1 MSMIHQPVMYVAA
14 ENKTEMMTAA
24 HQDLGREEEEEEE
37 EEDKCPVC
45 LEDLTDTNTLPLSCG
60 HALCK
65 GCDVLLRRHN
75 HFIAADDEGLGI
87 TVIKNCP
94 VCRRKDKPSAEMMKK
109 KIKELLQKPPQ
120 PKAGYAAAKAAW
132 ENAKLEAKAVKAR
145 AKARAFA
152 EREAKARAK
161 AVREAR
167 KAIGKAV
174 KARAKEQVKA
184 AKEAVNA
191 AKARVKETA
200 KENKEAVKAAKE
212 AVKAAKEA
220 ETAARARERAV
231 YAEWY

>member
-1 MSMIHQPVMYVAA
+1 MSMIHQHVMYVAA

-24 HQDLGREEEEEEE
+24 HQDVGREEE

-45 LEDLTDTNTLPLSCG
+45 LEDLTDANTLPLSCG

-94 VCRRKDKPSAEMMKK
+94 VCRRKDKPSTEMMKK

-120 PKAGYAAAKAAW
+120 PKLGYAAAKAAW
-132 ENAKLEAKAVKAR
+132 ENAKLEAKAREKAMREEISR
-145 AKARAFA
+145 AKART
-152 EREAKARAK
+152 KARAK

-167 KAIGKAV
+167 KANEKAA
-174 KARAKEQVKA
+174 KARAKEAVIVAKEAVKA
-184 AKEAVNA
+184 AK
-191 AKARVKETA
+191 ARA
-200 KENKEAVKAAKE
+200 KEASKEDKEAAKE

-220 ETAARARERAV
+220 ETAARARAV
-231 YAEWY
+231 YAQWF